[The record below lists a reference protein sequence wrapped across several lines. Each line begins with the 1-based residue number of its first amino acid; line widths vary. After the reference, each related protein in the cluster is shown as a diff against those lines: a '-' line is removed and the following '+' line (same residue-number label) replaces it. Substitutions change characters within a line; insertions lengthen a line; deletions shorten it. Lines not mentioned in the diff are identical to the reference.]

1 MASLIGVVGLLII
14 VGVNTAIAAL
24 LTRFFR
30 VRLDTRWGPVVFT
43 LLISPVAL
51 LVPTLLLG
59 AFVPFDLGSRAAVV
73 GIVLVLPMTFGVAFD
88 YLWMPSPEDVDLPT
102 EHRRENS
109 PRR

>member
-1 MASLIGVVGLLII
+1 MASLIGVVGLLVI

-59 AFVPFDLGSRAAVV
+59 SFVPFDLGSRAAVV
-73 GIVLVLPMTFGVAFD
+73 ALTLVVPMTLGVAFD

-102 EHRRENS
+102 EYHGENS